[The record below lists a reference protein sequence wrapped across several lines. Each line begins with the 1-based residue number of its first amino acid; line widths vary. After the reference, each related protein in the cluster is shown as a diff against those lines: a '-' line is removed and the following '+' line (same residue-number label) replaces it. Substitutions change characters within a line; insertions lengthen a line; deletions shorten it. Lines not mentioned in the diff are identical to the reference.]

1 MCIPAA
7 LINIDRL
14 LTLVCN
20 QEVSPGNI
28 YNRFTKLYIIL
39 ITVISGLYL
48 IIPRMHVTP
57 MDVNLLGEIKLL
69 FLNVEPTISDY
80 LKC

>member
-28 YNRFTKLYIIL
+28 YKRFDKLYIIL

-48 IIPRMHVTP
+48 IIHVCMSRQWMLTYW
-57 MDVNLLGEIKLL
+57 VKLNYC
-69 FLNVEPTISDY
+69 FKMLNQPFPIT
-80 LKC
+80 